1 MSVFLSNIYLL
12 KPQTSSLHQPT
23 IISRLRLK
31 CVYKFLKISL
41 LLSWSGDTFSDSHC
55 QIHHKLT
62 KYYMCTT
69 QLTTSVFF
77 FCFVLM
83 LLFFFFWDQA
93 MFHTKLSCDAMMS
106 VTCQLQQNFT
116 QLSHFPNRKKKTHQ
130 FQLPRRS
137 FRTFLHL
144 KLCIMGYDCWGKK
157 NQMNWYVTF
166 VSGNKGIIS
175 ADYTIDLLQSLQV
188 W

>member
-77 FCFVLM
+77 FLFCFDAFIFFFSEIKQCFTQNCHVMPWCQSHVSFSKTSHNYHIFLTEKKKPTSFSYLGDPSEHSCTWNYASWDM
-83 LLFFFFWDQA
+83 TVGGKKTKWTDMWLLFLGIKA
-93 MFHTKLSCDAMMS
+93 SS
-106 VTCQLQQNFT
+106 QLIT
-116 QLSHFPNRKKKTHQ
+116 Q
-130 FQLPRRS
+130 
-137 FRTFLHL
+137 
-144 KLCIMGYDCWGKK
+144 
-157 NQMNWYVTF
+157 
-166 VSGNKGIIS
+166 
-175 ADYTIDLLQSLQV
+175 
-188 W
+188 